1 VVHDEQPQKDCGV
14 GKADGL
20 GVGRR
25 VGRPPNQD
33 PLQALQLDWPP
44 LHQLEYV
51 QAKNSEIDEGCQSH
65 TTN

>member
-1 VVHDEQPQKDCGV
+1 
-14 GKADGL
+14 
-20 GVGRR
+20 
-25 VGRPPNQD
+25 
-33 PLQALQLDWPP
+33 LQFDWPP